1 MVSSTAGFL
10 MTTAALAAVL
20 ASAPGPARALEPDPA
35 GCRQLVLVVVR
46 DWNSSEG
53 SLSRFTRDA
62 AAWRRVGDPVAVT
75 IGRSGCGWGLGLHPP
90 QADGPGKREGDGR
103 SPAGIFTIGPA
114 FGAAERIETGLAYRP
129 MSAHD
134 WCIDV
139 PASPHYNTIVD
150 DREVGADAVRGST
163 EPMRR
168 DLHLGDSFYDLGFV
182 IGHNCGCEAGAGS
195 CIFAHL
201 WSRPGAATAGCTAMA
216 DGDLRG
222 LLAWLRADA
231 EPRFVLLPDAEHRRL
246 AAAWD
251 LPPPGALP

>member
-35 GCRQLVLVVVR
+35 GCRQLVLVAVR
-46 DWNSSEG
+46 DWGSSEG

-75 IGRSGCGWGLGLHPP
+75 IG
-90 QADGPGKREGDGR
+90 
-103 SPAGIFTIGPA
+103 PA
-114 FGAAERIETGLAYRP
+114 FGAAERIETGLAYRQ

>member
-20 ASAPGPARALEPDPA
+20 ASAPGPARALEHDSA
-35 GCRQLVLVVVR
+35 GCRQLVLVVVP
-46 DWNSSEG
+46 DWGSSG
-53 SLSRFTRDA
+53 GRLTRFTRDA
-62 AAWRRVGDPVAVT
+62 TAWQRVGDPIDVA

-90 QADGPGKREGDGR
+90 QTDGPVKREGDGR
-103 SPAGIFTIGPA
+103 SPAGIFTVGLA
-114 FGAAERIETGLAYRP
+114 FGAADRLETGLEYRQ

-139 PASPHYNTIVD
+139 PASPRYNTIVD

-201 WSRPGAATAGCTAMA
+201 WSRHGAATAGCTAMA

-246 AAAWD
+246 ADAWD
-251 LPPPGALP
+251 LPPPGAVP